1 MIFTA
6 KKQIFLTLGIIFG
19 LFNLYGQDSGDFEPG
34 ANLGLSLAGVSASG
48 ENNTETRVTFN
59 VGVSGEYYFS
69 DRWGVKLKL
78 ISDNKGFSNGKITD
92 ENFNTKTTE
101 IQLNYVTVPLTA
113 NWHFS
118 KHRRWYIGLGPYWGL
133 LTSAKDS
140 ELKADI
146 KNQINGSDY
155 GIAYGIG
162 YKLKISD
169 TLKLFLELDGQLG
182 IKNII
187 AGDDDYSVWNTRG
200 AYNIGV
206 LINL

>member
-6 KKQIFLTLGIIFG
+6 KRQFFLTLGIIFG
-19 LFNLYGQDSGDFEPG
+19 LFNLYAQDSGDIEIG

-48 ENNTETRVTFN
+48 EDNTETRVTFN
-59 VGVSGEYYFS
+59 VGISGEYYFS
-69 DRWGVKLKL
+69 DRWGVKVKL
-78 ISDNKGFSNGKITD
+78 ISDNKGFSNGSIID
-92 ENFNTKTTE
+92 ENLNTLTTDIE
-101 IQLNYVTVPLTA
+101 LNYITIPVMA

-118 KHRRWYIGLGPYWGL
+118 KHRRWYLSFGPYFGL

-140 ELKADI
+140 ELQTDI

-155 GIAYGIG
+155 GLAYDIG
-162 YKLKISD
+162 YKFKIND
-169 TLKLFLELDGQLG
+169 NTKLFLEHDGQFG

-187 AGDDDYSVWNTRG
+187 AGDNEYSVWNTRG
-200 AYNIGV
+200 AYSIGV